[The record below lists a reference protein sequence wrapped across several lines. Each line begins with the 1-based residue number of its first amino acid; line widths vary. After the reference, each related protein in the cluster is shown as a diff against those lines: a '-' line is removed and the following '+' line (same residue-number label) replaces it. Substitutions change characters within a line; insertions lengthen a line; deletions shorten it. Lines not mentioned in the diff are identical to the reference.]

1 MLKKFKKLIQEFVTE
16 AAEQHYLMDNEPASM
31 KQMRS
36 LVDVVLGHG
45 PAAYHYSV
53 QDVIRI
59 LEKDGRIIKVIV

>member
-1 MLKKFKKLIQEFVTE
+1 MLKKFKKLIQEFVAE

-45 PAAYHYSV
+45 PVAYHYSV
-53 QDVIRI
+53 PEIIRV
-59 LEKDGRIIKVIV
+59 LERDGRVIKTII

>member
-1 MLKKFKKLIQEFVTE
+1 MLQRLKRLIKEMS
-16 AAEQHYLMDNEPASM
+16 ADADQHYIMDNEPASM

-36 LVDVVLGHG
+36 LLDVVLGHG

-59 LEKDGRIIKVIV
+59 LEKDGRVIKVRI

>member
-1 MLKKFKKLIQEFVTE
+1 MLQQLKRLIKEMSADTD
-16 AAEQHYLMDNEPASM
+16 QHYIMDNEPASM

-36 LVDVVLGHG
+36 LLDVVLGHG

-59 LEKDGRIIKVIV
+59 LEKDGRVIKVRI